1 MKVRI
6 EQSGGRSSSDD
17 VLRLR
22 PIRVGD
28 ERLVEL
34 GDERMFDLE
43 IDGGEDGLEGR
54 HEAAFAEMLQDVAQ
68 GGFLAVLCSRNNAE
82 YNEQDGIEMK
92 R

>member
-43 IDGGEDGLEGR
+43 IDGGEDGFEGR
-54 HEAAFAEMLQDVAQ
+54 HEAAFAEML
-68 GGFLAVLCSRNNAE
+68 
-82 YNEQDGIEMK
+82 
-92 R
+92 